1 MWSQVMLSK
10 SYAALQQIQKQISE
24 VRTFEEFKRLFL
36 FNEIDLVLQI
46 GSSAFWQLDWN
57 PAKETIS
64 GVLELRIYPKIIV
77 NQETYEARYPISL
90 RLEDPTEITISR
102 FQDRLMDPIKQ
113 SITSM
118 GLQPN

>member
-1 MWSQVMLSK
+1 MLSK
-10 SYAALQQIQKQISE
+10 SYATMQQFQRQISE
-24 VRTFEEFKRLFL
+24 VRTFEECKRLFL

-46 GSSAFWQLDWN
+46 GSSTFWQLDWN

-64 GVLELRIYPKIIV
+64 GVLDLKIYPKIIM
-77 NQETYEARYPISL
+77 NQKTYEARYPISL